1 MSTIIFMC
9 VCVGECVSPQCYR
22 VSPLQLHLWLAD
34 SSHRGE
40 AGLTRLSNQSTA
52 QLSVV
57 HSNQDAVVREK
68 RSQRQREAV
77 SAPQSVSQ
85 DRFSPLKPLKL
96 LLPDGFNSGQLVEN
110 IHVFIWVTSAS
121 DWLKAHSQATK
132 KLLKQEAVGHIYTAG
147 FWQRCSELKKTK
159 RNPPVFSVADGSQ
172 RTLSDIFFPFSE
184 FCARTN
190 RRAVCRLRLELCEKS
205 PASALHHL
213 NLPQFR
219 ATFIR
224 LALAVQKTLVI
235 YRGTG
240 SFWYFCVGFIFQPS
254 MLQLSFCFVFV
265 FTLDEKACCKHC
277 FTDNI
282 SLYLSFNPV

>member
-77 SAPQSVSQ
+77 SAPHSVSQ

-132 KLLKQEAVGHIYTAG
+132 KRFKTGSSRTYLHSRFFGRDAQSWKKQREILLSSVWQTGVRGRCQIFSSLSVNFVPEQTDEQSVGSDWSCVRNLQH
-147 FWQRCSELKKTK
+147 QRCIT
-159 RNPPVFSVADGSQ
+159 
-172 RTLSDIFFPFSE
+172 
-184 FCARTN
+184 
-190 RRAVCRLRLELCEKS
+190 
-205 PASALHHL
+205 
-213 NLPQFR
+213 
-219 ATFIR
+219 
-224 LALAVQKTLVI
+224 
-235 YRGTG
+235 
-240 SFWYFCVGFIFQPS
+240 
-254 MLQLSFCFVFV
+254 
-265 FTLDEKACCKHC
+265 
-277 FTDNI
+277 
-282 SLYLSFNPV
+282 

>member
-1 MSTIIFMC
+1 M
-9 VCVGECVSPQCYR
+9 CVGECVSPQCYR

-77 SAPQSVSQ
+77 SAPHSVSQ

-110 IHVFIWVTSAS
+110 IHVFIWVTSTS

-147 FWQRCSELKKTK
+147 FLAEML
-159 RNPPVFSVADGSQ
+159 
-172 RTLSDIFFPFSE
+172 
-184 FCARTN
+184 
-190 RRAVCRLRLELCEKS
+190 RAEKNKEKS
-205 PASALHHL
+205 SCLQCGRRESEDAVRYFLPFQWILCQNKQTSSLSAQTGAVWEISSISAASLKS
-213 NLPQFR
+213 PS
-219 ATFIR
+219 
-224 LALAVQKTLVI
+224 VQSDF
-235 YRGTG
+235 Y
-240 SFWYFCVGFIFQPS
+240 
-254 MLQLSFCFVFV
+254 
-265 FTLDEKACCKHC
+265 
-277 FTDNI
+277 
-282 SLYLSFNPV
+282 

>member
-1 MSTIIFMC
+1 M
-9 VCVGECVSPQCYR
+9 CVGECVSPQCYR

-40 AGLTRLSNQSTA
+40 AGLRRLSNQSTA

-110 IHVFIWVTSAS
+110 IYVFIWVTSAS

-132 KLLKQEAVGHIYTAG
+132 KRFKTGSSQEAVRHIYTAG
-147 FWQRCSELKKTK
+147 FLAEMLWAEKNK
-159 RNPPVFSVADGSQ
+159 
-172 RTLSDIFFPFSE
+172 
-184 FCARTN
+184 
-190 RRAVCRLRLELCEKS
+190 EKS
-205 PASALHHL
+205 SCLQCGRRESEDAVRYFLPFQWILCQNKQTSSLSAQTGAVWEISSISAASLKS
-213 NLPQFR
+213 PS
-219 ATFIR
+219 
-224 LALAVQKTLVI
+224 VQSDF
-235 YRGTG
+235 Y
-240 SFWYFCVGFIFQPS
+240 
-254 MLQLSFCFVFV
+254 
-265 FTLDEKACCKHC
+265 
-277 FTDNI
+277 
-282 SLYLSFNPV
+282 

>member
-77 SAPQSVSQ
+77 SAPHSVSQ

-110 IHVFIWVTSAS
+110 IYVFIWVTSAS

-147 FWQRCSELKKTK
+147 FLAEML
-159 RNPPVFSVADGSQ
+159 
-172 RTLSDIFFPFSE
+172 
-184 FCARTN
+184 
-190 RRAVCRLRLELCEKS
+190 RAEKNKEKS
-205 PASALHHL
+205 SCLQCGRRESEDAVRYFLPFQWILCQNKQTSSLSAQTGAVWEISSISAASLKS
-213 NLPQFR
+213 PS
-219 ATFIR
+219 
-224 LALAVQKTLVI
+224 VQSDF
-235 YRGTG
+235 Y
-240 SFWYFCVGFIFQPS
+240 
-254 MLQLSFCFVFV
+254 
-265 FTLDEKACCKHC
+265 
-277 FTDNI
+277 
-282 SLYLSFNPV
+282 

>member
-1 MSTIIFMC
+1 M
-9 VCVGECVSPQCYR
+9 CVGECVSPQCYR

-40 AGLTRLSNQSTA
+40 AGLRRLSNQSTA

-132 KLLKQEAVGHIYTAG
+132 KRFKTGSSQEAVGHIYTAG
-147 FWQRCSELKKTK
+147 FLAEMLRAEKDKKKSSCLQCGRRESEDAVRYFLPFQWILCQNKQT
-159 RNPPVFSVADGSQ
+159 SS
-172 RTLSDIFFPFSE
+172 LS
-184 FCARTN
+184 AQTG
-190 RRAVCRLRLELCEKS
+190 AVWEISSISAASLKS
-205 PASALHHL
+205 PS
-213 NLPQFR
+213 
-219 ATFIR
+219 
-224 LALAVQKTLVI
+224 VQSDF
-235 YRGTG
+235 Y
-240 SFWYFCVGFIFQPS
+240 
-254 MLQLSFCFVFV
+254 
-265 FTLDEKACCKHC
+265 
-277 FTDNI
+277 
-282 SLYLSFNPV
+282 